1 MIASFQI
8 TKRHYDIILKQA
20 LDNYPTEIGGFLG
33 GNDGFIK
40 AVHPLF
46 NFYLYNKTDTFIYN
60 SEDLDRAHQFF
71 KKHELEYYGLYHS
84 HPKGAAFP
92 SRADINTGQ
101 KYHFILSLQSLK
113 KPVFSAF
120 FIKNGDP
127 IQLPFSII
135 DLKGVK
141 PVDIKAQIQK
151 EHTYLTPDEESIALN
166 SKIQR
171 IKDDMSV
178 KYPVLPPSD
187 KFNSDF
193 STLA

>member
-1 MIASFQI
+1 MIPSFQI

-33 GNDGFIK
+33 GNNGFIM

-46 NFYLYNKTDTFIYN
+46 NFYLYNKTDTFIFN
-60 SEDLDRAHQFF
+60 STDLDRAHQFF
-71 KKHELEYYGLYHS
+71 QKHELEYYGLYHS
-84 HPKGAAFP
+84 HPKGSAFP
-92 SRADINTGQ
+92 SRADIYTGQ

-120 FIKNGDP
+120 FIKNGEP

-135 DLKGVK
+135 DLKGAK

-151 EHTYLTPDEESIALN
+151 KNTYLTPDQESTELN
-166 SKIQR
+166 LKMKQ
-171 IKDDMSV
+171 IKDNKAV